1 MKKLKT
7 TAVKFLAIALLV
19 MVPVGLFYVLVG
31 PEFEISITQIWG
43 RVIRDTTEIRT
54 IIAFNNPTLLARW
67 LKKIE
72 LEIYINDLKITSEV
86 NETNIEVK
94 PLAETKIQLTSF
106 LDNAR
111 IPDLW
116 ATYLNGDNLFRVE
129 VDGNVTFRSTT
140 RETVCP
146 IGYKTS
152 AHTDLLDLLRVTEPR
167 EIRAGTAALTLE
179 TLVLDWSKA
188 TAAQT
193 EMNTEALIY
202 NPNSYPV
209 TVTAIN
215 YTVEMN
221 SIKMGGDTIYV
232 SKVLEPQ
239 RNTTVS
245 FTATLNNTMLH
256 PWWVTH
262 LGNDQITTISL
273 KVQAEAEVL
282 GIEYSSSIIETA
294 GSASIR
300 ILGSTMTYGYYL
312 PLL

>member
-1 MKKLKT
+1 MKNLKT
-7 TAVKFLAIALLV
+7 TAVKILTVALLV
-19 MVPVGLFYVLVG
+19 MVPIGLFYVLVG

-43 RVIRDTTEIRT
+43 RVTRDTTEIRT
-54 IIAFNNPTLLARW
+54 VIAFNNPTPLARW

-94 PLAETKIQLTSF
+94 PLGETKIQLTSF

-116 ATYLNGDNLFRVE
+116 VTYLNGDNLFRVE

-140 RETVCP
+140 REIVCP

-167 EIRAGTAALTLE
+167 EIRAGTVSLTLE
-179 TLVLDWSKA
+179 TLVLAWSKV

-193 EMNTEALIY
+193 EINTEAVVY
-202 NPNSYPV
+202 NPNSYPI

-239 RNTTVS
+239 RNTSVS

-256 PWWVTH
+256 SWWVTH
-262 LGNDQITTISL
+262 LGTTRL
-273 KVQAEAEVL
+273 Q
-282 GIEYSSSIIETA
+282 
-294 GSASIR
+294 
-300 ILGSTMTYGYYL
+300 
-312 PLL
+312 LLALRYTGKPKS

>member
-1 MKKLKT
+1 LQ
-7 TAVKFLAIALLV
+7 
-19 MVPVGLFYVLVG
+19 
-31 PEFEISITQIWG
+31 FEISITQIWG

-54 IIAFNNPTLLARW
+54 VIALNNPTLLARW

-86 NETNIEVK
+86 NETNIQVK
-94 PLAETKIQLTSF
+94 PLGETKIQLTSF

-116 ATYLNGDNLFRVE
+116 VTYLNGDNLFRVE
-129 VDGNVTFRSTT
+129 VNGNVTFRSTT
-140 RETVCP
+140 REIICP

-167 EIRAGTAALTLE
+167 EIRAGTASLTLE
-179 TLVLDWSKA
+179 TLVLAWNKVTGS
-188 TAAQT
+188 QT
-193 EMNTEALIY
+193 EINAEALIY
-202 NPNSYPV
+202 NPNSYPI
-209 TVTAIN
+209 TVTTIN

-221 SIKMGGDTIYV
+221 NIKMGEATIYV

-239 RNTTVS
+239 RNNSVS

-256 PWWVTH
+256 SWWVTH

-273 KVQAEAEVL
+273 KIYGEAEVL
-282 GIEYSSSIIETA
+282 GIEYSSSIVEIA

-300 ILGSTMTYGYYL
+300 ILGGTITYGYYL